1 MVRTKRKAPTAT
13 LLICNKNECVDDKDP
28 DALACIQCARLVHFR
43 CTGLPAYA
51 IQSIIKNKGTFHCLN
66 CVDVPDDLLQMIP
79 SRERISS
86 IKTDNELIQLRK
98 ENKEFKAKEIEQ
110 TLIID
115 DLKKDLK
122 ELQRQLDSSPSPH
135 TLEYVEDKFATKL
148 EAFKNELLQSIKEET
163 NTLKSEISE
172 VRTYAGVAKAGSPE
186 EHSSSNKSLVTLI
199 KEARKEENQ
208 EEEDKKR
215 RSCNLII
222 HGVKE
227 DQDHDKWV
235 QNLVNKLHVKV
246 NIKRSIRLGNE
257 SMTGK
262 ERPVLVTLTNEDEK
276 LKVLNSLSVLKDDGD
291 YKKVSVT
298 EDLTP
303 NQRDDIKKLSDETR
317 KRNQEEKGSN
327 VVWRIRGS
335 SKNGFYIK
343 KFKITTNQ

>member
-1 MVRTKRKAPTAT
+1 M
-13 LLICNKNECVDDKDP
+13 
-28 DALACIQCARLVHFR
+28 
-43 CTGLPAYA
+43 
-51 IQSIIKNKGTFHCLN
+51 
-66 CVDVPDDLLQMIP
+66 
-79 SRERISS
+79 
-86 IKTDNELIQLRK
+86 
-98 ENKEFKAKEIEQ
+98 
-110 TLIID
+110 
-115 DLKKDLK
+115 
-122 ELQRQLDSSPSPH
+122 
-135 TLEYVEDKFATKL
+135 
-148 EAFKNELLQSIKEET
+148 
-163 NTLKSEISE
+163 
-172 VRTYAGVAKAGSPE
+172 
-186 EHSSSNKSLVTLI
+186 
-199 KEARKEENQ
+199 
-208 EEEDKKR
+208 
-215 RSCNLII
+215 II

-227 DQDHDKWV
+227 DEEHDKWV
-235 QNLVNKLHVKV
+235 QDLVNKLHVKV

-343 KFKITTNQ
+343 KFKIATNQ